1 MALVLSRL
9 YDVFRSQAPMQWACL
24 LALSAIF
31 VVILQSLYL
40 PAALLLGPMLAGIVV
55 GTSGGHIRISDIVFS
70 GTQAIIGCM
79 IGRAIPV
86 SILHEAWMEW
96 PVFVV
101 GVMSTIIMAAVL
113 GW

>member
-1 MALVLSRL
+1 MALVLYRFRNL
-9 YDVFRSQAPMQWACL
+9 FRSQPLMQWACL
-24 LALSAIF
+24 LVLSAAF
-31 VVILQSLYL
+31 VAILESLHL
-40 PAALLLGPMLAGIVV
+40 PAALLLGPMVAGIVV
-55 GTSGGHIRISDIVFS
+55 GTSGGHIRISDLVFA

-86 SILHEAWMEW
+86 SILHEASVEW

-101 GVMSTIIMAAVL
+101 GVMSTIIMAALL